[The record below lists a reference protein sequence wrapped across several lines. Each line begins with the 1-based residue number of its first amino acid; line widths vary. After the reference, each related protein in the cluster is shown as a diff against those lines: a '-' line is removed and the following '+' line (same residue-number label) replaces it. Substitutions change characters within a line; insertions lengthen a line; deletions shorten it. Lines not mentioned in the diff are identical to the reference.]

1 MIIKKRYRGFSGNN
15 SAPSRSTDRPRGPQC
30 SIYPSI
36 LSDDGR
42 RGRGLGK
49 LGWGAGGDSV
59 DTSRTSPN
67 LLRVFSSL
75 VLKLFLNLSQNL
87 TPNPKCLLNSP
98 PRKRRRSR
106 LRNKFWSR

>member
-1 MIIKKRYRGFSGNN
+1 MREEAGHDNKKRYRGFSGNN
-15 SAPSRSTDRPRGPQC
+15 SAPSRSTAWPSMFHL
-30 SIYPSI
+30 SIHPF
-36 LSDDGR
+36 GR
-42 RGRGLGK
+42 WTTGAA

-59 DTSRTSPN
+59 DISRTSPN

-75 VLKLFLNLSQNL
+75 VLKLFLKLSQNL
-87 TPNPKCLLNSP
+87 TLNPKCLLNSP